1 MVFKTSLDKLTGF
14 RDVSHAK
21 EKGRNPSLGSDG
33 CGVFDSGVNKI
44 AWGLNK
50 LGIILGNKITK
61 FKVGKNCQQ

>member
-33 CGVFDSGVNKI
+33 CGVFNSGVNDICSVGPK
-44 AWGLNK
+44 
-50 LGIILGNKITK
+50 
-61 FKVGKNCQQ
+61 KVGHNCRK

>member
-33 CGVFDSGVNKI
+33 CGVFNSGVNDICNVGPK
-44 AWGLNK
+44 
-50 LGIILGNKITK
+50 
-61 FKVGKNCQQ
+61 KVGHNCRK

>member
-33 CGVFDSGVNKI
+33 CGVFNSGVNDICSVGPK
-44 AWGLNK
+44 
-50 LGIILGNKITK
+50 K
-61 FKVGKNCQQ
+61 FGHNCRK